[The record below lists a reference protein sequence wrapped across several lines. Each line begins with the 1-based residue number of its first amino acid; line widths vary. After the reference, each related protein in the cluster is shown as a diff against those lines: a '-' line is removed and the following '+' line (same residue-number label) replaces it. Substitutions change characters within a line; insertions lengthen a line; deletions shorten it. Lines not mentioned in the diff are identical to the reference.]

1 MRHLSGYKR
10 LGRPANQR
18 RAMLRNLA
26 SSLVLH
32 ERIDTSLVKAK
43 ELRRIV
49 ERMVT
54 LGKRG
59 DLHARRQ
66 AASYLFDN
74 DATSKLFG
82 DLASRFQS
90 RPGGYTRILRRGV
103 RFGDGSKLATIE
115 FVDFD
120 FSKKAESGDASK

>member
-1 MRHLSGYKR
+1 
-10 LGRPANQR
+10 
-18 RAMLRNLA
+18 MLRNLA

-43 ELRRIV
+43 EIRSIV
-49 ERMVT
+49 EKMVT

-59 DLHARRQ
+59 DLHARRR

-74 DATSKLFG
+74 EATSKLFG
-82 DLASRFQS
+82 DLAERFKN

-103 RFGDGSKLATIE
+103 RFGDGTKLATIE
-115 FVDFD
+115 FVDYD
-120 FSKKAESGDASK
+120 LSKQSGGKASQDQE